1 MTQTLDSKDLIAVH
15 KKLSNCWE
23 MSDISYRNID
33 LGSTKRQKNSYADS
47 QLGESKNAMNS
58 NDTKNGNFPRMTRVQ
73 SKNYGVPSMSKDS
86 DMILGNPMD
95 SQYNASLKDN
105 QSVNGEQAVRL
116 QFAQSLLDAFV
127 TKDEEYDQF
136 KQNDE
141 KQYEDDDDWRLS
153 APIHQKFNS
162 IQTPL
167 IINNNFQIYIKKSL
181 RFYWA
186 SNSQFE
192 KDLSNY

>member
-116 QFAQSLLDAFV
+116 QFA
-127 TKDEEYDQF
+127 
-136 KQNDE
+136 
-141 KQYEDDDDWRLS
+141 
-153 APIHQKFNS
+153 
-162 IQTPL
+162 
-167 IINNNFQIYIKKSL
+167 
-181 RFYWA
+181 
-186 SNSQFE
+186 
-192 KDLSNY
+192 